1 VLRPTNRPVT
11 ARRTVRL
18 AGRTAR
24 SLASVHAPL
33 VLLCLL
39 WLTPTAAVFVSS
51 FRTAADSFATGWWE
65 GLRPPLRFTEHN
77 YVEVLSH
84 GGLGRA
90 FMNSLLITLPSVSV
104 TVSIG
109 TVAGFALARMRF
121 RGSGLTLAV
130 LLGLTVVPL
139 QVILVPLLRI
149 YNDLA
154 VTGTR
159 PGLWLVHA
167 GVGIPF
173 VTYLLHNF
181 FRELPRELFEAAE
194 IDGADHLR
202 SFVHVALPTAAPA
215 VASAV
220 IFQFLWVWNDLLLAL
235 IFVGGNR
242 ETAPL
247 TVMVSGLVNNI
258 TGQGWH
264 LLTAAAF
271 VSIVCPLAV
280 FFALQRYFVKGLL
293 AGSVK

>member
-1 VLRPTNRPVT
+1 VLLASKRPLVRRVT
-11 ARRTVRL
+11 APGPDLRRAAL
-18 AGRTAR
+18 
-24 SLASVHAPL
+24 VHAPL

-39 WLTPTAAVFVSS
+39 WLLPTVAVFVSS
-51 FRTAADSFATGWWE
+51 FRTAADAYSSPWWR
-65 GLRPPLRFTEHN
+65 GPLLFTERN
-77 YVEVLSH
+77 YVEVLSN

-90 FMNSLLITLPSVSV
+90 FLNSLLITVPSVSV

-121 RGSGLTLAV
+121 RGSGVTLAV

-173 VTYLLHNF
+173 VAYLLHNF
-181 FRELPRELFEAAE
+181 FRELPREMFEAAE

-215 VASAV
+215 VAAAV

-242 ETAPL
+242 EVAPL
-247 TVMVSGLVNNI
+247 TVAVSGLVNNI

-271 VSIVCPLAV
+271 VSILCPLAV